1 MLNGLLK
8 ENKYLYYRN
17 KETYTIQQIC
27 TQYNKYAQKTTS
39 IHRKQLIYT
48 ENNKYTQKTTNIHR
62 KPDGAHQ
69 RLLYTNID
77 QILVNSLHGLLNCEI
92 VGLGCRVITTRV

>member
-8 ENKYLYYRN
+8 EKKYLYYRN

-27 TQYNKYAQKTTS
+27 
-39 IHRKQLIYT
+39 T

-92 VGLGCRVITTRV
+92 G